1 MPCLS
6 FQTSS
11 LSPLV
16 LMPAPVTISSLP
28 PELLL
33 RIFSGLHYRDLVSAR
48 RTCSSWREVSEDDLL
63 WRGLVTRH
71 LGPGSWLH
79 DHTIPSRVEMALAVL
94 LGMLIFIWAIQNLY

>member
-6 FQTSS
+6 FQN
-11 LSPLV
+11 LSAPQLV
-16 LMPAPVTISSLP
+16 LMPAPVTISVLP

-48 RTCSSWREVSEDDLL
+48 RTCSRWREVSEDDLL

-79 DHTIPSRVEMALAVL
+79 DDTIPSRGEMALAVL
-94 LGMLIFIWAIQNLY
+94 LGMLTFKH

>member
-1 MPCLS
+1 
-6 FQTSS
+6 
-11 LSPLV
+11 
-16 LMPAPVTISSLP
+16 MPAPATISLLP

-79 DHTIPSRVEMALAVL
+79 DDTIPSRVEMALAVL
-94 LGMLIFIWAIQNLY
+94 LGMLIAYFYLGHSKSILISAQCTPATSP